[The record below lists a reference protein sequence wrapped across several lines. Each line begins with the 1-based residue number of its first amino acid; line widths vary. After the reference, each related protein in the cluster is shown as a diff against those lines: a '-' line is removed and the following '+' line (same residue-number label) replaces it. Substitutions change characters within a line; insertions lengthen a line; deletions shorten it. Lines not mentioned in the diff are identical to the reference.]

1 MKIHYFFKEI
11 AVFSAVFLFLL
22 MPSLFQASPAEGT
35 FFTWNFPAVQLVFMA
50 FSFLFVFFETNIYS
64 LKDFIFQPLFK
75 GKLKRELIFFAGG
88 FVFLFAFSIFFQF
101 SASFFSSSLPK
112 IDFICPENLRKWIF
126 CILSF
131 FSGAILEENIFRI
144 YLPAF
149 FRKIFPQ
156 KYSSGFFQ
164 LIPEFFPCILF
175 ALCHRYLGFFAVLNA
190 FTAHMILRVVFF
202 KNSSPL
208 LNYSIHFFYNILN
221 IFLMLKNEF

>member
-35 FFTWNFPAVQLVFMA
+35 FSAWNFPAVQLVFMA
-50 FSFLFVFFETNIYS
+50 FSFFFIFFETNIYS
-64 LKDFIFQPLFK
+64 LKDFIFQPFFK
-75 GKLKRELIFFAGG
+75 NRLKRELIFFIGG
-88 FVFLFAFSIFFQF
+88 FAFLFAFAIFFQF
-101 SASFFSSSLPK
+101 AASFFSSSLPK
-112 IDFICPENLRKWIF
+112 VEFIRPENLKKWIF

-156 KYSSGFFQ
+156 KYCSGFFQ
-164 LIPEFFPCILF
+164 LVPEFFPCLLF

-190 FTAHMILRVVFF
+190 FTAHIILRFVFF
-202 KNSSPL
+202 KNSNPL

-221 IFLMLKNEF
+221 VFLMVKTEF

>member
-1 MKIHYFFKEI
+1 
-11 AVFSAVFLFLL
+11 
-22 MPSLFQASPAEGT
+22 
-35 FFTWNFPAVQLVFMA
+35 
-50 FSFLFVFFETNIYS
+50 
-64 LKDFIFQPLFK
+64 
-75 GKLKRELIFFAGG
+75 
-88 FVFLFAFSIFFQF
+88 
-101 SASFFSSSLPK
+101 
-112 IDFICPENLRKWIF
+112 ICPENLRKWIF

-221 IFLMLKNEF
+221 IFLMLKTEF